1 MDPDELY
8 TLRAQFWLGHY
19 TLCLEECKAVARRP
33 MSPSLKAEREE
44 FIYRANIAQGQYDK
58 VIRETAGSDKSKTI
72 QALNLHATYEV
83 AASLADTTKMDD
95 IISKLKNLLY
105 NNPSEVSTSLQ
116 LTAAHIFLRHNLTR
130 EALQCVHLGVSMEH
144 IAICLQIYL
153 KIDRLD
159 LAEAQLSLLKQA
171 DEDAILTQLGSVYY
185 NIAKG
190 KSGAS
195 EALHVLSMLSEQYGP
210 SIMLLNTTAVAHLVV
225 GNYSAAE
232 GVLLEAKEE
241 MTATGVKDADT
252 LINLIVCTSQ
262 MGKDSSAYVEEMK
275 KMHQNHVFVEGLE
288 RVENAFERES
298 LKYAVDA

>member
-19 TLCLEECKAVARRP
+19 QLCLEECKAVARRP
-33 MSPSLKAEREE
+33 MSPALKAEREE
-44 FIYRANIAQGQYDK
+44 FVHRANIAQGQYDK
-58 VIRETAGSDKSKTI
+58 VMRDTAGTDKPKTI
-72 QALNLHATYEV
+72 QALNLHAAYEL
-83 AASLADTTKMDD
+83 AASMADTTKMDD
-95 IISKLKNLLY
+95 IITKLKNLLY
-105 NNPSEVSTSLQ
+105 NNPSEVTTSLQ
-116 LTAAHIFLRHNLTR
+116 LTAAHVFLRHNLTR

-159 LAEAQLSLLKQA
+159 LAESQLSLLKQA

-190 KSGAS
+190 KSAS
-195 EALHVLSMLSEQYGP
+195 GEALHSLSMLSEQYGP
-210 SIMLLNTTAVAHLVV
+210 SIMLLNTTAVAHLVA
-225 GNYSAAE
+225 GNYPAAE

-241 MTATGVKDADT
+241 MASTGVKNADT
-252 LINLIVCTSQ
+252 LINLIVCASQ
-262 MGKDSSAYVEEMK
+262 MGKDSSSYVEEMK
-275 KMHQNHVFVEGLE
+275 KVHQNHPFVEGLE

-298 LKYAVDA
+298 LKYAVDV